1 MKSKDGLEQWRPGE
15 SLSFSGFEVKE
26 NEFKKEFEHVVKS
39 YVNSSLNESEKKPE
53 YNRIDKFRPKMKK
66 NGKTFQQICVELKGF
81 VPQTKVCRSR
91 KHKSDMAIASRAKD
105 VNFACPDFSCL
116 LSLQLKNGD

>member
-1 MKSKDGLEQWRPGE
+1 MKSKDGLEQWRRGE
-15 SLSFSGFEVKE
+15 SLRFSGFEVKE
-26 NEFKKEFEHVVKS
+26 NKSKEEFEHVVKS

-53 YNRIDKFRPKMKK
+53 YNRIDKIRPKMKK

-91 KHKSDMAIASRAKD
+91 KRKSDMAIASKAKD
-105 VNFACPDFSCL
+105 VNFACADFSCL

>member
-1 MKSKDGLEQWRPGE
+1 MKSKDGLEQWRCGE
-15 SLSFSGFEVKE
+15 SLRFSGFEVKE
-26 NEFKKEFEHVVKS
+26 NKSKEEFEHVVKS

-53 YNRIDKFRPKMKK
+53 YNRIDKIRPKMKK

-91 KHKSDMAIASRAKD
+91 KRKSDMAIASKAKD
-105 VNFACPDFSCL
+105 VNFACADFSCL

>member
-1 MKSKDGLEQWRPGE
+1 MEQWRRGE
-15 SLSFSGFEVKE
+15 SLRFSGFEVKE
-26 NEFKKEFEHVVKS
+26 NESKKEFEHVVKR

-53 YNRIDKFRPKMKK
+53 YNRIDKIRPKMKK
-66 NGKTFQQICVELKGF
+66 NGKTFQQICVELKEF

-91 KHKSDMAIASRAKD
+91 KRKSDMAIASKAKD
-105 VNFACPDFSCL
+105 VNFACADFSCL